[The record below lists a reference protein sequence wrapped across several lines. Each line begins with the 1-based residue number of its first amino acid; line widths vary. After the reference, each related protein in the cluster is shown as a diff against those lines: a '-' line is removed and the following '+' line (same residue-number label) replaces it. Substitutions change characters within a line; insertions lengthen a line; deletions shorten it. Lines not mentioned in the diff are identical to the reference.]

1 MLYNSDLIGALKKP
15 RVKRTGT
22 LSRLYLLLLLVVVLP
37 VIFYSGYELS
47 TLSSDEELMAS
58 VYRRQL
64 DVILFSINQ
73 YSWDAVNAW
82 TGSISRI
89 LEGRSPQETESS
101 AAALAGFL
109 SRKPSLRALVCSDTG
124 IVSVIVYQSQNAGRT
139 APLDREAVAKVFR
152 SQKADISQLSDYL
165 RAEYRKIEPVRFTLP
180 GDTIRHL
187 GLRFI
192 AEGPEGRP
200 VVATLILNEQSFVD
214 ELLAPRLQDA
224 AGDEFILAV
233 LRGNDTVFATSPV
246 SSGELK
252 ERKDLWLLPSYS
264 LGIRPKGSTVDEL
277 VRTRFTRNIILIAL
291 LNVVLLAGAWLIYR
305 NLRREVQLVRMR
317 AGFVSTVSH
326 ELRTP
331 LSLIRMYAETLEMGR
346 ISTEEKKQQ
355 YYTTILRESE
365 RLTRLVNN
373 VLSFAKMDAGMKQ
386 YHFGRTDLNELVG
399 KVLEMFRVQLQA
411 EGFNPVVVSAASLP
425 SINADAEAVS
435 EMIIN
440 LLDNA
445 IKYSGGNTYLR
456 VGTSLENQ
464 KVVLAIEDH
473 GIGIPP
479 EHREKIFEQFYRVS
493 DGMVHDVKGSGL
505 GLALVR
511 HGMEA
516 HGGSVLV
523 DSIPGKGSTF
533 RLVFP
538 ALKE

>member
-200 VVATLILNEQSFVD
+200 VVATMILNERSFVG

-346 ISTEEKKQQ
+346 ISTEGKKQQ

-456 VGTSLENQ
+456 VSTSLENQ

-538 ALKE
+538 PMKE